1 MGTLSSLHASGCCHF
16 MVQGTRYPIV
26 CWVRQRTALSA
37 PLKLYSPNQ
46 HATGLPVRG
55 CVSRLVFLSSMV
67 TLRLLAMESLCLP
80 PVSQAWFGTALSL
93 ARRRFHRL

>member
-1 MGTLSSLHASGCCHF
+1 M
-16 MVQGTRYPIV
+16 
-26 CWVRQRTALSA
+26 CWVRQRAALSA

-55 CVSRLVFLSSMV
+55 CVLRLVFLSSMV

-80 PVSQAWFGTALSL
+80 Q
-93 ARRRFHRL
+93 FHGLGSVLPYRSRDVGSTDFDE